1 MAPEWRLT
9 VRESPKRANI
19 ISLVAAA
26 AMLSAPAL
34 AQTPITETANI
45 AVGPSD
51 ALASNLVGLDLNNAA
66 NEDVGEIE
74 DLVSDSS
81 MNVKGLVLS
90 VGGFLGM
97 GDRYVVVPPNAV
109 KLTFDSAAKEWK
121 GTSSLTREQLKTMP
135 EFKYE
140 GKFDD

>member
-1 MAPEWRLT
+1 M
-9 VRESPKRANI
+9 RANI
-19 ISLVAAA
+19 IGLAAA
-26 AMLSAPAL
+26 AALLSAPAL
-34 AQTPITETANI
+34 AQTPITETANV

-51 ALASNLVGLDLNNAA
+51 ALASNLVGLDVNNAA

-74 DLVSDSS
+74 DLVLDSS
-81 MNVKGLVLS
+81 MNAKGLVLS

-109 KLTFDSAAKEWK
+109 KVTFDGSAKEWK
-121 GTSSLTREQLKTMP
+121 GTSTLTREQLKAMP

>member
-1 MAPEWRLT
+1 M
-9 VRESPKRANI
+9 RANI
-19 ISLVAAA
+19 IGLAAA
-26 AMLSAPAL
+26 AVLLSAPAL
-34 AQTPITETANI
+34 AQTPITETANV
-45 AVGPSD
+45 AVAPSD
-51 ALASNLVGLDLNNAA
+51 ALASNLVGLDVNNAA

-74 DLVSDSS
+74 DIVFDSS

-109 KLTFDSAAKEWK
+109 KVTFDGSAKEWK
-121 GTSSLTREQLKTMP
+121 GTSALTREQLKAMP